1 MTKLLYIPLIFL
13 LPFVSIGQQTIA
25 WESAL
30 GGTKTEVFLDIK
42 QTQDGGFVAVGS
54 TNSND
59 GVMNELRGLHDC
71 YVMKF
76 SQSGALEWTKLYG
89 GSFEDYPASIAV
101 VPNGGYIFA
110 GNTNSQNG
118 DIVNPIGDYDGWVVR
133 LDHNGNVLWAKNFGS
148 YGYDNLSFVANT
160 DDGNFIVGG
169 ANGSNSVQVSD
180 NRGGVDAWVLKLD
193 AQGNIIWKKSYGGS
207 DSEFFRFGQQTFDG
221 GYIFSGGTS
230 STDGDI
236 GDDNHG
242 LIDMWVVKMDSIGDI
257 QWQKCLGGSNWEE
270 AWAIKQGRGGE
281 YLIAGQTKSNDG
293 DVSNNHGDYDFWV
306 IKLSTDGKIVWQK
319 ALGGTGEE
327 IALSINENNSGD
339 IVASGRTFSN
349 NGDVSGNHGFY
360 DQWVVALSESGEIL
374 WQRCIGGANSE
385 EAYKSILVTDGIVT
399 VGYTSSKD
407 GDISENH
414 HYGGFES
421 ECWINKLAYDNPAET
436 ELLLFEATGLPN
448 GNSLFWSV
456 SATNDNQN
464 YVLERSSDGVV
475 FAPLVTINGTTL
487 PQVLQYSFLDANPLA
502 GYNFYRVCM
511 FNADGTKSY
520 SQIRKLFN
528 VESYKFNVF
537 PNPAKEMVRVFLN
550 EPGDWTLQIADAL
563 GRIIE
568 TVKVQDKYTDFDVS
582 YLHVGAYFIFASKGN
597 TNQSLKFI
605 KID

>member
-464 YVLERSSDGVV
+464 YVLERSYDGVV